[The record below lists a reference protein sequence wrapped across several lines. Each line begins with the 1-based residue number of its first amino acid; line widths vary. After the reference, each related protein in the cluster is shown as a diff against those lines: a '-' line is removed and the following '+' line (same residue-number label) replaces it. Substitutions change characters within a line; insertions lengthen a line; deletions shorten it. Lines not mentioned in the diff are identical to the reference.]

1 MAGLWLTIWPAL
13 LWWLS
18 TSGLLYAD
26 SGISAGSRSKL
37 VAIATD
43 LWTRGRVADHLAWVE
58 TPVELVCLGIAAGAI
73 AGGCVSLLAW
83 VLRVDRQQ
91 AAWSSLRWTLTAW
104 RRLFLLRCYL
114 ATVALPVLVFAPFWF
129 GRRYIPE
136 SARWYFVVGGFCL
149 FVLIESLIVP
159 ILLMRDSVVGNSPAP
174 ANWAV
179 DLAIH
184 KPRTWIAALASSV
197 SVSALVMPA
206 FLWLN
211 PIDAVVVA
219 VAAQALVSRN
229 EPALRLSSLLTWHAV
244 TSFWWLDVLLTLGL
258 VLLVVPIATVG
269 AFNLFGVPTIVPTIH
284 QIFSAEGLPLPTL
297 LRLELKASDLLI
309 RYWWIAGLSVVVPI
323 AVPAYYLLQGRLAWT
338 LRDCRHRDS
347 RGVQLSIRSRDED
360 HLGSSQGG
368 GVSP

>member
-1 MAGLWLTIWPAL
+1 VAGLWLTGWPAL
-13 LWWLS
+13 LFWLS

-26 SGISAGSRSKL
+26 SGISASSRSEL

-43 LWTRGRVADHLAWVE
+43 LWTRGRGVIHLAWVQ

-91 AAWSSLRWTLTAW
+91 AAWSSLGWALTAW
-104 RRLFLLRCYL
+104 RRPFLLRCYL
-114 ATVALPVLVFAPFWF
+114 ATVVLPVLVFLLFWF

-136 SARWYFVVGGFCL
+136 SARLYFLAGGFCL
-149 FVLIESLIVP
+149 WVLIESLIVP
-159 ILLMRDSVVGNSPAP
+159 ILLVRDSVVGNSPAP
-174 ANWAV
+174 ANWTA
-179 DLAIH
+179 DLAVH
-184 KPRTWIAALASSV
+184 RPRTWIAALASSV

-206 FLWLN
+206 FSWLN

-219 VAAQALVSRN
+219 VAAQALVSRD

-244 TSFWWLDVLLTLGL
+244 TSFWWLAVLLTLGL

-269 AFNLFGVPTIVPTIH
+269 AFNVFGVPAIH

-297 LRLELKASDLLI
+297 LRFEIKASDLLI
-309 RYWWIAGLSVVVPI
+309 RYWWIAGMSVVVPI
-323 AVPAYYLLQGRLAWT
+323 AVPAYYLLQGRIAWT
-338 LRDCRHRDS
+338 VRDYRRRDS
-347 RGVQLSIRSRDED
+347 CGVQISARSAR
-360 HLGSSQGG
+360 
-368 GVSP
+368 